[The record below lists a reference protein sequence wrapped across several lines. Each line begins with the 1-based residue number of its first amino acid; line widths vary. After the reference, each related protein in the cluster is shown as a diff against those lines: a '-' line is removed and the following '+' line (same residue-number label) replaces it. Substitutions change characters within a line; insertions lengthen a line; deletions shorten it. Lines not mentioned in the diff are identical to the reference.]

1 MEVTVEDVMNLPSTK
16 NCKVV
21 AGRLGLCKTVRWF
34 LGLLSPV
41 VEPWVH
47 EHEVLFVYGTG
58 MDTSDSALS
67 FLLEQCAN
75 KEVSAVFLIIGPVFE
90 RIPEAVIARA
100 DELKLPLIE
109 MPNEVPVVDV
119 TKEMAELIMNRRRI
133 WDEKGIL
140 LKNLLFGHESDCEKY
155 GKQLGQV
162 GVDFELHSYMNIIC
176 IRFDKQEMQ
185 TNSSIGPDVEQTILS
200 LFPKNLYFWNDDNEL
215 VLLVNNIERNIAEL
229 EQTCKKF
236 VKHLLQIAGDVIVGI
251 GIGNTVPDIV
261 NVPESYQNAG
271 KALCYHEENQIVSS
285 YEQLSNIR
293 KLLSEVDSGQV
304 LRFCFQNTLGKILEY
319 DEQHESSLLNTLRVY
334 LEEEGNI
341 SKSSQKLFI
350 HRNTMVYRINK
361 INGLLG
367 MEIEKVSSMIE
378 LNIAFCCYDQFVVN
392 HNQ

>member
-47 EHEVLFVYGTG
+47 KHEVLFVYGTG
-58 MDTSDSALS
+58 MDTSDSALV

-75 KEVSAVFLIIGPVFE
+75 KEVSALFLIIGPVFE
-90 RIPEAVIARA
+90 RIPDAVIARA

-109 MPNEVPVVDV
+109 MPNEVPVVDI
-119 TKEMAELIMNRRRI
+119 TKEMAELIMNRHRM

-140 LKNLLFGHESDCEKY
+140 LKNLIFGHESDYEKY
-155 GKQLGQV
+155 GKQLGQIC
-162 GVDFELHSYMNIIC
+162 VDLELHSYMNIIC
-176 IRFDKQEMQ
+176 VGFDEQEMRM
-185 TNSSIGPDVEQTILS
+185 NSSIRPDVEQTILS
-200 LFPKNLYFWNDDNEL
+200 LFNKSLYFWNNDSEL
-215 VLLVNNIERNIAEL
+215 VLLVNNIERNAIEL
-229 EQTCKKF
+229 EKLCKKF
-236 VKHLLQIAGDVIVGI
+236 VKNLLQISGKAVVGVGI
-251 GIGNTVPDIV
+251 GNAVPDIV
-261 NVPESYQNAG
+261 NVPESYQNAL
-271 KALCYHEENQIVSS
+271 KALCYRGENQIVSS
-285 YEQLSNIR
+285 YEQLSNIK
-293 KLLSEVDSGQV
+293 KLLSEVHSDKV
-304 LRFCFQNTLGKILEY
+304 LRFCFQNTIGKILEY
-319 DEQHESSLLNTLRVY
+319 DEQHESNLLNTLRVY

-367 MEIEKVSSMIE
+367 MEIDKTNNMIE

>member
-47 EHEVLFVYGTG
+47 KHEVLFVYGTG
-58 MDTSDSALS
+58 MDTSDSALL

-75 KEVSAVFLIIGPVFE
+75 KEVSALFLIIGPVFE
-90 RIPEAVIARA
+90 RIPDAVIERA

-109 MPNEVPVVDV
+109 MPNEVPVVDI
-119 TKEMAELIMNRRRI
+119 TKEMAELIMNRHRM

-140 LKNLLFGHESDCEKY
+140 LKNLIFGHESDYEKY
-155 GKQLGQV
+155 GRQLGQICA
-162 GVDFELHSYMNIIC
+162 DLELHSYMNIIC
-176 IRFDKQEMQ
+176 IRLDEQEIRM
-185 TNSSIGPDVEQTILS
+185 NSSIGSDTEQTILS
-200 LFPKNLYFWNDDNEL
+200 LFKKSLYFWNSDSEL
-215 VLLVNNIERNIAEL
+215 VLLVNNTERNIVEL
-229 EQTCKKF
+229 EEICKQF
-236 VKHLLQIAGDVIVGI
+236 VKHLLQISGQVVVGI
-251 GIGNTVPDIV
+251 GIGNAVPDIV
-261 NVPESYQNAG
+261 NVPESYQNAL
-271 KALCYHEENQIVSS
+271 KAICYHEENQIVSS
-285 YEQLSNIR
+285 YEQLSNIK
-293 KLLSEVDSGQV
+293 KLLSEVHSDKV
-304 LRFCFQNTLGKILEY
+304 LRFCFQNTIGKILEY
-319 DEQHESSLLNTLRVY
+319 DEQHDSNLLNTLRVY

-367 MEIEKVSSMIE
+367 MEIEKISNMIE
-378 LNIAFCCYDQFVVN
+378 LDIAFCCYDQYVVS